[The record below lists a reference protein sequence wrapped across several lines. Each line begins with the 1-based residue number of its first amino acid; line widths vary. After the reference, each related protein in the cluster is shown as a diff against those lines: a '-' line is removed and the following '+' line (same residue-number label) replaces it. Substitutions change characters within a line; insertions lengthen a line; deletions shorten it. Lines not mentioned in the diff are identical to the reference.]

1 MASESDS
8 LKVIR
13 QFQSEVSSLREAPD
27 PFSARMTLHAI
38 AAMFIA
44 LSLIAV
50 FAKLDRVISS
60 VSGKIVTTTG
70 PTIHQA
76 FDTAIVKSI
85 NVHEGDRVAKGD
97 VLATLDPT
105 FAGADV
111 SQLKQ
116 QAASLAA
123 QIIRDQAELQGATPH
138 FPETSDPDQSH
149 YNQLQAELYAD
160 RAGQYRA
167 QLNSYGQKLQQTSA
181 TLTKLQAELAH
192 LKERSQIAQK
202 VETMRTTLLQ
212 KGAGSLL
219 NQLSST
225 DARVAAQQTEES
237 ELNSINEAN
246 HQLSSL
252 AADKEAFVRSWSS
265 DLRKDL
271 VTSQNSL
278 DSARA
283 QLGKALRHQ
292 ESVTIVADQDAII
305 LTVAKTSV
313 GSVLREGDPI
323 VTSIPLA
330 SPIEAEIRM
339 AARDVGFVRAGDDV
353 VLKVDAFNFTEH
365 GTAEGKVKW
374 ISEGAFVVNDDTGQ
388 PTDAYYRARVS
399 VDKMDFIKVPA
410 NFRLIPGMTL
420 SADVN
425 VGSRSLWNYVID
437 GLLRGASGAM
447 REP

>member
-1 MASESDS
+1 M
-8 LKVIR
+8 KVIR

-27 PFSARMTLHAI
+27 PISARMTLHAI
-38 AAMFIA
+38 AAMFMA

-123 QIIRDQAELQGATPH
+123 QIIRDQAELQGVTPH
-138 FPETSDPDQSH
+138 FPDTSDPDQSH
-149 YNQLQAELYAD
+149 YNQLQDELYAD

-167 QLNSYGQKLQQTSA
+167 QLNSYDQKLQQTSA

-237 ELNSINEAN
+237 ELNSINEAD

-252 AADKEAFVRSWSS
+252 AADREAFVRSWSS

-292 ESVTIVADQDAII
+292 ESVTILADQDAII

-339 AARDVGFVRAGDDV
+339 AARDVGFVRAGDGV

-365 GTAEGKVKW
+365 GTRQEKSNGFPRAPLWSMTTRDSRPTPIIGRACAW
-374 ISEGAFVVNDDTGQ
+374 TRWTSSRFQ
-388 PTDAYYRARVS
+388 PI
-399 VDKMDFIKVPA
+399 F
-410 NFRLIPGMTL
+410 
-420 SADVN
+420 
-425 VGSRSLWNYVID
+425 
-437 GLLRGASGAM
+437 ASSP
-447 REP
+447 E

>member
-1 MASESDS
+1 MAPESNS

-27 PFSARMTLHAI
+27 PISARMTLHAI

-50 FAKLDRVISS
+50 FAKVDRVISS

-123 QIIRDQAELQGATPH
+123 QIIRDQAELQGVTPH

-149 YNQLQAELYAD
+149 YNQLQDELYAD

-167 QLNSYGQKLQQTSA
+167 QLNSYDQKVQQTGAS
-181 TLTKLQAELAH
+181 LIKLQAELAH

-292 ESVTIVADQDAII
+292 ESVTIIADQDAII

-365 GTAEGKVKW
+365 GTASGKVKW
-374 ISEGAFVVNDDTGQ
+374 ISEGAFVLNDDTGQ

-399 VDKMDFIKVPA
+399 VDKMDFIRVPA

-425 VGSRSLWNYVID
+425 VGSRSLWNYVVD
-437 GLLRGASGAM
+437 GLLKGASGAM